1 MDFVG
6 TDDDCTE
13 RNRRNQIIQTLS
25 QESRDIIG
33 AGTSWPAKENP
44 PLSIE
49 SRYAKSL
56 HEDGI

>member
-49 SRYAKSL
+49 SR
-56 HEDGI
+56 

>member
-1 MDFVG
+1 MQFVG
-6 TDDDCTE
+6 VDEDCTE
-13 RNRRNQIIQTLS
+13 LNQQNQISQTLS
-25 QESRDIIG
+25 HESRCIIG

-49 SRYAKSL
+49 SRYAESL